1 MTGRAHR
8 YRMRVTI
15 VLAVV
20 LALVAFLR
28 CRDEPAPYVRVA
40 TFNIENFPKSTR
52 QIVRAFEEIK
62 QLDAPLVAVQEIT
75 NPEVFRVAAERR
87 LGPTWKFEFI
97 ETGSVLEHRIGVLYD
112 SAVVRHVKTRVHR
125 GTELEGGRHKPVLD
139 VEFARGKHH
148 VRVLVLHFKAGGENQ
163 PVRTR
168 QHAALRRIIADVKKS
183 GQAVVVLGDFNA
195 TGEADR
201 EDLARQ
207 DLRWLT
213 QPLACTAFW
222 NKEDEG
228 CPRSRLDHVLSTQP
242 AREVKA
248 LGGCAA
254 DGCDWQD
261 RCPLYAVEVSDHC
274 PVLVDVKL

>member
-1 MTGRAHR
+1 MTGRGYAL
-8 YRMRVTI
+8 RMRRMALVLAI
-15 VLAVV
+15 VLVPFV
-20 LALVAFLR
+20 I

-40 TFNIENFPKSTR
+40 TFNIENFPKNTR
-52 QIVRAFEEIK
+52 QIVRAFEEIRA
-62 QLDAPLVAVQEIT
+62 LDAPIVAVQEIT
-75 NPEVFRVAAERR
+75 NAEVFATAARRR
-87 LGPTWKFEFI
+87 LGDTWRFEFA

-112 SAVVRHVKTRVHR
+112 SSVVRHVKTRVHD
-125 GTELEGGRHKPVLD
+125 GTVLDGGRHKPVLD
-139 VEFARGKHH
+139 VEFAVGKRHL
-148 VRVLVLHFKAGGENQ
+148 RVLVLHFKAGGENH

-168 QHAALRRIIADVKKS
+168 QHAALRKIIADVKKS
-183 GQAVVVLGDFNA
+183 GQPVIVLGDFNA
-195 TGEADR
+195 TGDADR

-213 QPLACTAFW
+213 QPLACTHFRTQY
-222 NKEDEG
+222 NDG

-248 LGGCAA
+248 YGGCAT

-261 RCPLYAVEVSDHC
+261 RCPLYAAEVSDHC